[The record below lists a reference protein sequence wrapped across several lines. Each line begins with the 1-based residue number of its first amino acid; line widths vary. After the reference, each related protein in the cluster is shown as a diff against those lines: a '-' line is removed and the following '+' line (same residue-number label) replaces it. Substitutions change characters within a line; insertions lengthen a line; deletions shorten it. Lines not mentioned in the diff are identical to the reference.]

1 MGDSVRMEESER
13 SIQPRFAPPL
23 PAETVTLARTRQMVP
38 NLLVD
43 PVANVRETSAR
54 VAYGK
59 VLYPATQNRI
69 DLRNHLSDRLG
80 PMASKYLLKLVQQR
94 RPLLALRGTQR
105 HPSASPTAN
114 PTELKAEKS
123 EALTLREVHPPTLV
137 LVHLDLERRQL
148 LAESPFHR
156 RA

>member
-1 MGDSVRMEESER
+1 
-13 SIQPRFAPPL
+13 
-23 PAETVTLARTRQMVP
+23 MVP

-80 PMASKYLLKLVQQR
+80 PMASKYLLELVQQR

-137 LVHLDLERRQL
+137 LVSPRPGASPTPRGVAVPPPCVASAVAGERLRGPRG
-148 LAESPFHR
+148 E
-156 RA
+156 

>member
-1 MGDSVRMEESER
+1 
-13 SIQPRFAPPL
+13 
-23 PAETVTLARTRQMVP
+23 MVP

-80 PMASKYLLKLVQQR
+80 PMASKYLLELVQQR

-105 HPSASPTAN
+105 MERAVGTQRLGLGIAARWSSSHSNHNYAALHAHPSIAKPHIAG
-114 PTELKAEKS
+114 EL
-123 EALTLREVHPPTLV
+123 PC
-137 LVHLDLERRQL
+137 
-148 LAESPFHR
+148 F
-156 RA
+156 